1 MLISPIMNPIK
12 TFAFA
17 ITTGNKHMYLRSIK
31 TLVISMIVAVLAS
44 IFISFIVPFS
54 TLTTEVMSRIS
65 PTIVDLFVALFS

>member
-17 ITTGNKHMYLRSIK
+17 IATGNKHMYLRSIK
-31 TLVISMIVAVLAS
+31 TLVISMFVAILAS
-44 IFISFIVPFS
+44 FFISFIVPFS
-54 TLTTEVMSRIS
+54 NLTTEVMSRIS